1 MQNEEIFINHNF
13 TTSCMY
19 ILDTLSEEYA
29 IRLFVY
35 CFMPDHIHLIGTV
48 EGEKSIIAFVQAF
61 KSKATLESYKHAF
74 SGKIFQS
81 RFYDRFIRSDQSLID
96 EIKYIL
102 ENPVRRGI
110 VDDYRKYPDS
120 KCFYDLTDGM

>member
-1 MQNEEIFINHNF
+1 
-13 TTSCMY
+13 MY
-19 ILDTLSEEYA
+19 ILETLSEEYA

-35 CFMPDHIHLIGTV
+35 CFMPDHIHLIVTV
-48 EGEKSIIAFVQAF
+48 EGEKSIIAFIQAF

-110 VDDYRKYPDS
+110 VDDFRKYPYS
-120 KCFYDLTDGM
+120 KCFYDIKDGL